1 MALINTLRN
10 KMGKF
15 VVVVIAIAILS
26 FVLADMLGPNST
38 LFGGSQ
44 NEVGEISGNTIMFQE
59 YQEAI
64 DEREQEFA
72 LYTGQQPTQQQ
83 ASTIREQAWELLINK
98 YAFQEQYDALGVTV
112 PEDEEWD
119 LVQGRNIDPTVQ
131 SLFRNPQTGQ
141 FDREQLINFLQN
153 MESYPAQYQVL
164 WNTVRNNLVPGRK
177 RIKYENL
184 LISAAYGT
192 AAEAERSYHMQN
204 DVAEVK
210 YLYVPYPT
218 VSDTE
223 VSVSDAELRSY
234 YNDHQQEFETDALR
248 SMKYVSFPIIPSSS
262 DSLYVQEEINDL
274 VGTFSEVEDD
284 SLFAERQSDGLDFFQ
299 TYNAQ
304 TLPVYLKPMADSL
317 QEGNVYGPYL
327 TPTGYSL
334 YKVTRLYEDTTLYD
348 VARVVRNIIASDE
361 TRNIAAREADLFASQ
376 ATGIESFDQLAEEK
390 GLVAIPAA
398 GLGKNDSRVMGLGD
412 ARELVRWLFRD
423 ASVGSVSED
432 LEINE
437 QYVIAV
443 MTEDIPEG
451 TLPFSKVQEEIR
463 QKVANE
469 KKAELI
475 ISKLEGTSGSLEEIA
490 SAYGE
495 NANVYEASDLR
506 MDANILPNV
515 GFDPRAVGIVFSQ
528 ESGERSRP
536 FAGESGV
543 LIIETQNIVEAPE
556 IADYNAFRQQ
566 VTGAEQ
572 TRTSQNIANAIKDD
586 ADIVDNRYKFY

>member
-15 VVVVIAIAILS
+15 VVVVIAVAILS

-72 LYTGQQPTQQQ
+72 LYTGRQPSQQQ
-83 ASTIREQAWELLINK
+83 ASTIREQAWELLINR
-98 YAFQEQYDALGVTV
+98 YAFQEQYDALGITV

-141 FDREQLINFLQN
+141 FDREQLISFLQN

-177 RIKYENL
+177 RLKYENML
-184 LISAAYGT
+184 VNSAFGT
-192 AAEAERSYHMQN
+192 TAEAERSYHIQN

-218 VSDTE
+218 ISDSEVAVSD
-223 VSVSDAELRSY
+223 SELRSY
-234 YNDHQQEFETDALR
+234 YSDHQQEFETDAMR
-248 SMKYVSFPIIPSSS
+248 SLKFVSYPIIPSSS
-262 DSLYVQEEINDL
+262 DSLYVKEEVDDL
-274 VGTFSEVEDD
+274 VNTFREVEDD

-327 TPTGYSL
+327 TPSGYSL
-334 YKVTRLYEDTTLYD
+334 YKVSKLYEDTTLYD

-361 TRNIAAREADLFASQ
+361 TRNIAARDADLFASQ
-376 ATGIESFDQLAEEK
+376 ATDIESFDQLAEEK
-390 GLVAIPAA
+390 GLVAIPAT
-398 GLGKNDSRVMGLGD
+398 GLGKNDRRVMGLGD
-412 ARELVRWLFRD
+412 ARELVQWLFRD
-423 ASVGSVSED
+423 ASVGSVSDD
-432 LEINE
+432 LEIND

-451 TLPFSKVQEEIR
+451 TIPFAKVQEDIR

-469 KKAELI
+469 KKADLI
-475 ISKLEGTSGSLEEIA
+475 IGKLEGSTGSLDEIA
-490 SAYGE
+490 AAYGE
-495 NANVYEASDLR
+495 NASVYEASDLR

-528 ESGERSRP
+528 ESGERTKP

-543 LIIETQNIVEAPE
+543 LILETLNIVEAPE

-566 VTGAEQ
+566 VESTEQ
-572 TRTSQNIANAIKDD
+572 TRTAQNIADAIKDN